1 MQVGSH
7 LAPGSAWR
15 EALRG
20 ALQRR
25 QSASLQPGGV
35 QTRAAVLVP
44 IVEVNGALCLWLLKR
59 SSSMRKHAGQVA
71 FPGGKQD
78 ETDADLVETALREAD
93 EELGLR
99 GSEVDVLGTL
109 DDLLTSTGFR
119 VTPVVGVVAPSFVPV
134 PNPDEVAAV
143 FLAPLGRFL
152 TRPSWATP
160 FGYIIADHW
169 VWGATAKIARQCAE
183 LTQDSLARI

>member
-119 VTPVVGVVAPSFVPV
+119 VTPVVGVVAPGFVPV

-160 FGYIIADHW
+160 FGCIIAEHW
-169 VWGATAKIARQCAE
+169 VWGATAKNARQCAE
-183 LTQDSLARI
+183 LTEESLVRI